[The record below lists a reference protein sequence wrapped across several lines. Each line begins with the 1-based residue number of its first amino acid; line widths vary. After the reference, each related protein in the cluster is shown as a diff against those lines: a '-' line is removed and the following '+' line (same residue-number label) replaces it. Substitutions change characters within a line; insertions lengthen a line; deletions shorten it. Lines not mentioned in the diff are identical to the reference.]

1 MTRSIPML
9 DSRLSGLV
17 DFASLSKVTE
27 QIAAPFVHGADH
39 DGWTKLATLNGRAV
53 PGDGLR

>member
-1 MTRSIPML
+1 ML